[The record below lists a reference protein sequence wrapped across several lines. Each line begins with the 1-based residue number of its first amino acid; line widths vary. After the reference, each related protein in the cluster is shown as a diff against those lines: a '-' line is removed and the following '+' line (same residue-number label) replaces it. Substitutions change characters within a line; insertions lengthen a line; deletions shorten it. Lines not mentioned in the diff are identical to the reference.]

1 MYKKQ
6 VCLFYWDYMIN
17 NNKNE
22 GENEKYHKDTHS
34 VHPLPFCLGD
44 VWASDQIFKG
54 GGAWQDLSF

>member
-6 VCLFYWDYMIN
+6 VCLFYWDYII

-34 VHPLPFCLGD
+34 VHPPPFLLGGCL
-44 VWASDQIFKG
+44 SLRPIFKG